1 MFWGLFNQRGHS
13 IFETILTVSIV
24 GGGLFGGMSVMQNTT
39 LVSQNGDMSTV
50 GGELA
55 NESMESILADKEF
68 MGYGIVA
75 AENYPSEELAAPFS
89 GFTRTVTVTEVS
101 LSDLTTPQVG
111 SGVKKVEV
119 TVNWGNSDDEKV
131 QLMTLLGDY

>member
-1 MFWGLFNQRGHS
+1 MFLGFFNQRGHS
-13 IFETILTVSIV
+13 IFETVLSVSIV
-24 GGGLFGGMSVMQNTT
+24 AGGLLGGMSVMQNST
-39 LVSQNGDMSTV
+39 LTSQNGDRATV

-55 NESMESILADKEF
+55 SESMESILADKEF
-68 MGYGIVA
+68 LGYGVVA
-75 AENYPSEELAAPFS
+75 AENYPNEELAAPFS

-111 SGVKKVEV
+111 SGVKKVAV
-119 TVNWGNSDDEKV
+119 TVDWGDGDDEKV

>member
-1 MFWGLFNQRGHS
+1 MFWGFFNQRGHS
-13 IFETILTVSIV
+13 IFETILAVSIMAS
-24 GGGLFGGMSVMQNTT
+24 GLLGGMSVMQNST
-39 LVSQNGDMSTV
+39 LTSQSGDRATV

-68 MGYGIVA
+68 LGYGAVA
-75 AENYPSEELAAPFS
+75 VENYPSEELAEPFS

-101 LSDLTTPQVG
+101 LTDLTTPQAG

-119 TVNWGNSDDEKV
+119 TVGWGDSDDEKV